1 MLAGA
6 LIFLTETAFGLFII
20 SLLLRFYLQC
30 VRASYRNPLSQFLN
44 AITDFAVLPARRVI
58 PGLWGLDLATLVL
71 AWLAQ
76 LAEVYIVLQIRGH
89 ALEPTTGIGF
99 AGLAL
104 LSVVLM
110 AKLGLYIVMVA
121 VIIQAML
128 SWFNPYSPVAPLL
141 NSMTRPFLRMFQ
153 KRIPAIGNVDLSPL
167 FVVIGC
173 QLLLMVPVA
182 YLEAVLTRLI

>member
-6 LIFLTETAFGLFII
+6 LIFLTETAFGLFIV

-44 AITDFAVLPARRVI
+44 AITDFAVLPARRVV

-76 LAEVYIVLQIRGH
+76 LAEVYIVLQIRDH
-89 ALEPTTGIGF
+89 ALEPTSGIGF

-141 NSMTRPFLRMFQ
+141 NSMTRPFLRIFQ

>member
-44 AITDFAVLPARRVI
+44 AITDFAVLPARRVV
-58 PGLWGLDLATLVL
+58 PGLWGLDLATLAL

-89 ALEPTTGIGF
+89 ALESTTGVGL

-141 NSMTRPFLRMFQ
+141 NSMTRPFLRIFQ

-182 YLEAVLTRLI
+182 YLEVVLTRLI